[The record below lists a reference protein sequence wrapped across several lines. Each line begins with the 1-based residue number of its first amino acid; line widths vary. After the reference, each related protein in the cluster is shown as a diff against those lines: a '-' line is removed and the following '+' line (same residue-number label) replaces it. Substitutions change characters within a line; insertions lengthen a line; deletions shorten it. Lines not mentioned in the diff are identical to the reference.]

1 MHYDLNLLAATYSS
15 ASSGANLNLNRPNIV
30 FILADDVGYGD
41 VEYNG
46 GLAETPTLN
55 AMASSPHSIQFTRF
69 YSGGPVCSPTRGTIL
84 TGRNH
89 NR

>member
-1 MHYDLNLLAATYSS
+1 MSCFAATYSS
-15 ASSGANLNLNRPNIV
+15 PSSGDNINYLNYPNIV

-41 VEYNG
+41 VGYNG
-46 GLAETPTLN
+46 GVAETPTLN
-55 AMASSPHSIQFTRF
+55 AMASNPHSIQFTRF
-69 YSGGPVCSPTRGTIL
+69 YSGAPVCSPTRGTIL